1 MEAKKE
7 VTVEAATQVYSP
19 ETDKVC
25 YNLGNAPSWWECYC
39 NKG

>member
-25 YNLGNAPSWWECYC
+25 YSLGNGT
-39 NKG
+39 KLVGMLL